1 MAFKRVIEGV
11 VELY

>member
-11 VELY
+11 VEFY